1 MSKSSNMNTQNE
13 TNLFMDLSSNNKKLL
28 KLPKQWLILMTIR
41 IALNLF
47 SQKSYIHPDEFF
59 QGIFKVY

>member
-1 MSKSSNMNTQNE
+1 MSDISNTQNE

-28 KLPKQWLILMTIR
+28 KLPRQWLILMTIR

-47 SQKSYIHPDEFF
+47 GQKSYIHPDEFF
-59 QGIFKVY
+59 QGIF